1 MKIELTQWEL
11 ITLAEKSGIDSLY
24 DESRVDVC
32 IAGAPAYDGVC
43 GDPECVCSPFESLH
57 RMVDTPE
64 PTRRTYRDCDGN
76 LRNGRDYEAPEPE
89 DEDDGLGPFRGM
101 MTIFGLYAIIA
112 AILFAIYLWRAL

>member
-1 MKIELTQWEL
+1 MKQIELTQWEL
-11 ITLAEKSGIDSLY
+11 VTLAEKSGMDPLY
-24 DESRVDVC
+24 DHE
-32 IAGAPAYDGVC
+32 Y
-43 GDPECVCSPFESLH
+43 ESLH